1 MAWLL
6 VALLTVL
13 ATCGDGFA
21 QSGPEP
27 GSAPPS
33 TPVPTE
39 EIKEIVQLLV
49 DGQHESVIRRVDAF
63 TARHAL
69 TRETF
74 SVLLLKAESQ
84 RQLGRIDDAIHS
96 YLATTPF
103 IEQLHNVSQRRFVF
117 VYFRLAML
125 YRRKA
130 QPEVAVRFVTAGLA
144 REPQNVYYQILLGE
158 LLRERGDSAQA
169 LQHLT
174 TVLASPTPNPEERIV
189 LQIKI
194 DRLRG
199 VTPPG
204 PLPGLAAGPLH
215 SGLSFGLVP
224 FNIPDARV
232 SASDL
237 CLLLESKWLLP
248 CALLP
253 PVHVDDTQ
261 ILDTRRRQ
269 CGGDRVLEELGRR
282 YPADRRPHPL
292 IIAVTGRDIFA
303 PETNFVFSWQSPSTG
318 LGVMSTHRFMAGL
331 DDFYEP
337 SVVATRRV
345 AIQLLSTSGSLLG
358 FTRPTQ
364 PECPLAYPHDV
375 REFMLKGSRLCDST
389 VAEREALLRRRGGPS
404 APGGAAK
411 AEEIGRLYR
420 TYHFD

>member
-1 MAWLL
+1 
-6 VALLTVL
+6 
-13 ATCGDGFA
+13 
-21 QSGPEP
+21 
-27 GSAPPS
+27 
-33 TPVPTE
+33 
-39 EIKEIVQLLV
+39 
-49 DGQHESVIRRVDAF
+49 
-63 TARHAL
+63 
-69 TRETF
+69 
-74 SVLLLKAESQ
+74 
-84 RQLGRIDDAIHS
+84 
-96 YLATTPF
+96 
-103 IEQLHNVSQRRFVF
+103 
-117 VYFRLAML
+117 
-125 YRRKA
+125 
-130 QPEVAVRFVTAGLA
+130 
-144 REPQNVYYQILLGE
+144 
-158 LLRERGDSAQA
+158 
-169 LQHLT
+169 
-174 TVLASPTPNPEERIV
+174 VLASPAPNPEERIV

-204 PLPGLAAGPLH
+204 PPLGLAAGPLH

-224 FNIPDARV
+224 FNGPDARV

-253 PVHVDDTQ
+253 PIQVDDTQ

-269 CGGDRVLEELGRR
+269 YGGDRILEELGRR
-282 YPADRRPHPL
+282 YPADRRPHPF

-337 SVVATRRV
+337 GVVATRRV

-364 PECPLAYPHDV
+364 PECPLAYPHGV

-389 VAEREALLRRRGGPS
+389 VAEREALLKRRGGPS
-404 APGGAAK
+404 APWGAAK